1 MKLTRSQKISM
12 GVLGVA
18 VLAFIGDRIFFQPN
32 EAGAAQVPQQ
42 QQHEQAAPA
51 DAAKAD
57 SPGAT
62 SVAAASPAAGPSEQ
76 LISEKLKSM
85 RGVDVTRVRDALQ
98 PSQKWVDAQRPP
110 AAVAARPERNPVNE
124 FVAAHRL
131 SAVIASR
138 TGDGGDAIV
147 DGQPI
152 RVGQR
157 VGDWR
162 LIGVTT
168 RSATFLSGTG
178 SLRATLQLPR

>member
-18 VLAFIGDRIFFQPN
+18 VLAFIGDRIFFEPN
-32 EAGAAQVPQQ
+32 EAGAAQLAQP
-42 QQHEQAAPA
+42 APA
-51 DAAKAD
+51 DAAKPD
-57 SPGAT
+57 ST
-62 SVAAASPAAGPSEQ
+62 AAAPALAPPATGPSEL
-76 LISEKLKSM
+76 LISEKLKSI

-110 AAVAARPERNPVNE
+110 AVVAARQERNLVAE

-131 SAVIASR
+131 SAVMASP
-138 TGDGGDAIV
+138 TGQGGDAIV

-168 RSATFLSGTG
+168 RSATFLSGAG
-178 SLRATLQLPR
+178 NLRATLQLPR